1 MREERHV
8 RELRDGAGEHSASAG
23 PDCASARRA
32 EWPRTHRAVNE
43 VDDTPVG
50 LVLGILRA
58 YQRHGLDPE
67 PALRDAGI
75 AEHLLQ
81 RPQAFL
87 PAHQLEA
94 LTTRAMRDLDDEGLG
109 LFSRRLR
116 PGSFEMAVRACL
128 SASHLGDALQRWC
141 RYRRVQ
147 VDDLS
152 VALQVSG
159 ATASIVI
166 TELRPLAAAER
177 DLALLSVLRQAHGL
191 ACWMI
196 DSQIPLIE
204 AAFPGPGPAFRGAYM
219 LMFPGPVHFQA
230 HQAALRFSADYLGLA
245 VQRDEAATL
254 ELLSRPA
261 QLMVKP
267 YQRDRLLVRRA
278 RKLLLAR
285 SVAPITAEMLA
296 RELNFSARS
305 LHRHLAQEGIS
316 FQQIKD
322 SVRMEQAIDLLNRSH
337 QPLKRIASQLAFS
350 SEKSFTRA
358 FRRWTGT
365 TPNLWRQRARAQP
378 EAAATAPAAQ
388 EDSCVP

>member
-1 MREERHV
+1 MRQERQV
-8 RELRDGAGEHSASAG
+8 RELRDAAGENNASAG
-23 PDCASARRA
+23 PDCASASPPEA
-32 EWPRTHRAVNE
+32 PRPARPLNE

-50 LVLGILRA
+50 LVLGITRA
-58 YQRHGLDPE
+58 YQRYGLDPE
-67 PALRDAGI
+67 PALREAGI
-75 AEHLLQ
+75 PEHLLQ
-81 RPQAFL
+81 RPQAFM
-87 PAHQLEA
+87 PARHLEA
-94 LTTRAMRDLDDEGLG
+94 LTTRAMRELEDEALG

-116 PGSFEMAVRACL
+116 PGSFEMVVRACL

-141 RYRRVQ
+141 RYRRAQ
-147 VDDLS
+147 VDDIS
-152 VALQVSG
+152 MALQVSG

-166 TELRPLAAAER
+166 TEVRPLAAAER
-177 DLALLSVLRQAHGL
+177 DLALLSVLRQVHGL

-219 LMFPGPVHFQA
+219 LMFPGPVHFHA

-254 ELLSRPA
+254 EMLSRPA

-278 RKLLLAR
+278 RKLLLSR
-285 SVAPITAEMLA
+285 SVAPITADMLA

-365 TPNLWRQRARAQP
+365 TPNVWRQRARAQP
-378 EAAATAPAAQ
+378 EAAVPAPAAQ
-388 EDSCVP
+388 EDTCMP

>member
-8 RELRDGAGEHSASAG
+8 RELRDAAGEHSASEG
-23 PDCASARRA
+23 PDSASAQRTPLPRPGRPLNEA
-32 EWPRTHRAVNE
+32 E
-43 VDDTPVG
+43 DTPVG
-50 LVLGILRA
+50 LVLGIVRA
-58 YQRHGLDPE
+58 YQRYGLDPQ
-67 PALRDAGI
+67 PALREAGI
-75 AEHLLQ
+75 AEPLLQ

-87 PAHQLEA
+87 PARQLEV
-94 LTTRAMRDLDDEGLG
+94 LTTRAMRDLDDEALG

-116 PGSFEMAVRACL
+116 PGSFEMVVRACL
-128 SASHLGDALQRWC
+128 SATHLGDALQRWC
-141 RYRRVQ
+141 RYRRALVN
-147 VDDLS
+147 DIS
-152 VALQVSG
+152 VALQVQGSC
-159 ATASIVI
+159 AAIVI
-166 TELRPLAAAER
+166 QEVRPLAAAER
-177 DLALLSVLRQAHGL
+177 DLALLSVMRQVHGL

-219 LMFPGPVHFQA
+219 LMFPGPVHFNA
-230 HQAALRFSADYLGLA
+230 HQAALRFSADYLSLA

-254 ELLSRPA
+254 EMLSHPA

-278 RKLLLAR
+278 RKLLLSR
-285 SVAPITAEMLA
+285 SVAPVTADMLA

-378 EAAATAPAAQ
+378 AAAAAVAQ
-388 EDSCVP
+388 PVEDSCVP